1 MNALNRIKKLS
12 VMFLFLALIITGC
25 SANSKTKTTNKK
37 VEKKTEFAL
46 IGTKAKGKYVYHFIA
61 TNNTGKNITGIAI
74 KDLSQNQYSENMLK
88 ANDVFK
94 NKEKRDFYYN
104 AEAAIKT
111 ASGNSDKELNPGYVI
126 QLTFDD
132 QSNVELH
139 DVPFDDMSN
148 MKFEFDTESNL
159 YYVSYKSKG
168 TKKELNTLD
177 EEKQVKKE
185 AEEAA
190 AKEKAEAEAKA
201 KAEAEAKAKAEAEA
215 KAKAEAEAKAK
226 EAAAAKAK
234 QEAQAKAAT
243 NAKAAQTKSQ
253 PQVKKQTTQQSNSQK
268 TQSNNSNS
276 SAESD
281 QGCVGDGEMY

>member
-1 MNALNRIKKLS
+1 MNRIKRIS

-25 SANSKTKTTNKK
+25 SDNNKSKTTTKK
-37 VEKKTEFAL
+37 VEKKTELAL

-61 TNNTGKNITGIAI
+61 TNNTGKNITGLAV

-94 NKEKRDFYYN
+94 SNEKRDFYYN
-104 AEAAIKT
+104 AEAAIKA
-111 ASGNSDKELNPGYVI
+111 ASGNSDKEMNPGYVI

-132 QSNVELH
+132 QSNTELH
-139 DVPFDDMSN
+139 NVPFDDMSN
-148 MKFEFDTESNL
+148 MKFEFDTESSL
-159 YYVSYKSKG
+159 YYISYKSKG
-168 TKKELNTLD
+168 TKKEMNTLD
-177 EEKQVKKE
+177 DEKQVKKE
-185 AEEAA
+185 ADEAAAQQA

-215 KAKAEAEAKAK
+215 KAKAAAE
-226 EAAAAKAK
+226 AKAK
-234 QEAQAKAAT
+234 QEAQAKAAA
-243 NAKAAQTKSQ
+243 NAKAAQAKSQ

>member
-1 MNALNRIKKLS
+1 MQIMNRIKRIS

-25 SANSKTKTTNKK
+25 SDNNKAKTTTKK
-37 VEKKTEFAL
+37 VEKKTELAL

-61 TNNTGKNITGIAI
+61 TNNTGKNITGLAV

-94 NKEKRDFYYN
+94 SNEKRDFYYN
-104 AEAAIKT
+104 AEAAIKA
-111 ASGNSDKELNPGYVI
+111 ASGNSDKEMNPGYVI

-132 QSNVELH
+132 QSNTELH
-139 DVPFDDMSN
+139 NVPFDDMSN
-148 MKFEFDTESNL
+148 MKFEFDTESSL
-159 YYVSYKSKG
+159 YYISYKSKG
-168 TKKELNTLD
+168 TKKEMNTLD
-177 EEKQVKKE
+177 DEKQVKKE
-185 AEEAA
+185 ADEAAAQQA
-190 AKEKAEAEAKA
+190 AKEKAEAKA
-201 KAEAEAKAKAEAEA
+201 KAEAEAKAKAAAE
-215 KAKAEAEAKAK
+215 
-226 EAAAAKAK
+226 AKAK
-234 QEAQAKAAT
+234 QEAQAKAAA
-243 NAKAAQTKSQ
+243 NAKAAQAKSQ